1 MKIAIVYDMIWPFNI
16 GGTEKRNYE
25 IAKRLVAR
33 GHEVHLF
40 GIKLWQGPDIIKR
53 EGIIIH
59 GVCRYKNKC
68 NFSGRRSILETIKF
82 GFFLMKELRKEKF
95 DIIEASSFPYL
106 HLFGCKFVSR
116 VNKTPLVFVWLQYW
130 GDYWFDYLGK
140 VKGFFGKI
148 IEKQSVK
155 LTNNHIAIS
164 KTTKEDVERIIG
176 KKDSVFL
183 NYCGVDLKEIKNS
196 SNSRE
201 KFDILYVGRLN
212 HQKNVKLLINA
223 GAILKKDFPKLRIG
237 IIGDG
242 PDRNQLLKLTKR
254 NELTKNIIFKGFV
267 KESEKVYGFMKSS
280 KIFVL
285 PSILEGLGIVI
296 IEAHACGLPTLVID
310 KKWNASKELINKDGL
325 IVRENA
331 KELANAI
338 KTLLKDNK
346 LRNTMSKNG
355 IKNARM
361 FDWDKLT
368 EELEE
373 HYGDIIN
380 GN

>member
-25 IAKRLVAR
+25 IAKRLASK

-40 GIKLWQGPDIIKR
+40 GIKLWQGPDIIKK

-68 NFSGRRSILETIKF
+68 NFSGKRSILETLKF
-82 GFFLMKELRKEKF
+82 GFFIMKELRKEKF

-106 HLFGCKFVSR
+106 HLLGCKFVSLI
-116 VNKTPLVFVWLQYW
+116 NKTPLVFVWLQYW
-130 GDYWFDYLGK
+130 DNYWFSYLGK
-140 VKGFFGKI
+140 IKGFFGKI

-155 LTNNHIAIS
+155 LTKNHIAIS
-164 KTTKEDVERIIG
+164 KTTKIDVEKIIG

-183 NYCGVDLKEIKNS
+183 NYCGVDLKEIKKA
-196 SNSRE
+196 SNSKE

-212 HQKNVKLLINA
+212 HQKNLCLLINA
-223 GAILKKDFPKLRIG
+223 CAILKKDLPNIKIG

-242 PDRNQLLKLTKR
+242 PDKNQLVNLAKR
-254 NELTKNIIFKGFV
+254 NRLTKNIIFKGFV
-267 KESEKVYGFMKSS
+267 RESEKVYGFMKSS

-296 IEAHACGLPTLVID
+296 IEAHACGLSTLVINN
-310 KKWNASKELINKDGL
+310 KWNASKELINKNGL
-325 IVRENA
+325 IVKEDA
-331 KELANAI
+331 KALADAM

-346 LRNTMSKNG
+346 LRNNMSKNG
-355 IKNARM
+355 IKNAIA
-361 FDWDKLT
+361 FNWDKLT

-373 HYGDIIN
+373 HYEAIIH